1 MTNYQTKQKPFH
13 NHFSLSLLLIIS
25 LKICNIGKYEY
36 QFNLYKIYKPLLGLS
51 MSSAALGLV
60 YLLFPLYYYWSGF

>member
-36 QFNLYKIYKPLLGLS
+36 QVEQFSEWARRKFLRTSKVDGDN
-51 MSSAALGLV
+51 
-60 YLLFPLYYYWSGF
+60 